1 MRRWL
6 TWLKSLNPTVK
17 NKDDKE
23 GEIEKTKNAK
33 TKNAKIEN
41 QKIENQ
47 KIESQKNNPLK
58 SRSLSRGFPIP
69 TLTLNYKIVR
79 GRNNKL

>member
-1 MRRWL
+1 MMKRWL

-17 NKDDKE
+17 NKDGKE
-23 GEIEKTKNAK
+23 GEIEK

-58 SRSLSRGFPIP
+58 SPSLSRGFPIP

>member
-1 MRRWL
+1 MMKRWL

-33 TKNAKIEN
+33 TKNA
-41 QKIENQ
+41 KIENQ